1 MRYIDV
7 FHGDADGICAL
18 HQLRLVEPVP
28 AGAQLQ
34 LVSGLKR
41 EIDLLTEVT
50 GGPDCAVTVLDVS
63 LERNRDHLVRLLA
76 RGAWVRYFDHH
87 FAEAIPVH
95 PRLHAVIEEAPDV
108 CTSILVDRHIGGR
121 HRAWAV
127 VGAFGDNLHAVARS
141 LAASLDLREG
151 QLDTLRALGEV
162 LNYNAYGETAAD
174 VMIEPVDLY
183 KALHRHADPFEFAA
197 TPLVRQMLARS
208 REDLSTAL
216 GVAPVLQTRHC
227 AVFRLPNTPWAARV
241 IGSFANTLAHGH
253 PRRAHAVLRE
263 RGDGTFTVSVRAPLA
278 EPHGADRLCRHYA
291 SGGGRAAAA
300 GIDRLD
306 ATQLDAFVHMFSEAR
321 WEAAA
326 TLSD

>member
-28 AGAQLQ
+28 AGAQSQ

-41 EIDLLTEVT
+41 DINLLADLT
-50 GGPDCAVTVLDVS
+50 GGHDCAVTVVDVS

-76 RGAWVRYFDHH
+76 QGAWVRYFDHH
-87 FAEAIPVH
+87 FAGAIPVH
-95 PRLHAVIEEAPDV
+95 PRLHAVIDEAPDV
-108 CTSILVDRHIGGR
+108 CTSILVDRHVGGR

-127 VGAFGDNLHAVARS
+127 VGAFGDNLQPVARS
-141 LAASLDLREG
+141 LGAGLNLHEG
-151 QLDTLRALGEV
+151 QLDTLRELGEV

-174 VMIEPVDLY
+174 VMIEPTDLY
-183 KALHRHADPFEFAA
+183 AALHRHADPLGFAA
-197 TPLVRQMLARS
+197 TPLVRRMLARS
-208 REDLSTAL
+208 REDLSAAL
-216 GVAPVLQTRHC
+216 AVAPVLLTRHC
-227 AVFRLPNTPWAARV
+227 AVFCLPDTPWAARV
-241 IGSFANTLAHGH
+241 IGSFANTLALGH

-263 RGDGTFTVSVRAPLA
+263 RADGSFAVSVRAPLA
-278 EPHGADRLCRHYA
+278 EPYGADRLCRHYA

-306 ATQLDAFVHMFSEAR
+306 ATQLDGFVHAFLEAG
-321 WEAAA
+321 WEQ
-326 TLSD
+326 